1 VRVGHAS
8 RKRLAPT
15 SRRNRAAN
23 MARCLRN
30 RATPVAR
37 FVLPEYAATLER
49 AVRNTTNLIDDRI
62 LGALAAEG
70 ELGVEALAAAIGQ
83 DVARRT
89 LQRRVAALVEA
100 GKLRAIG
107 RARARRYALI
117 APAPVERSQDRA
129 TIPASPEGQELR
141 RYVRRPRA
149 ERRPVGYDRQLL
161 DGYLPGTTAYL
172 SPALRAHLAAIGR
185 RADGERPAGTYAR
198 QILERLLIDLAWA
211 SSRLEG
217 NTYSLL
223 DTLELL
229 RFGRVAAGHDARET
243 QMLLNH
249 KAAIEMLVEDA
260 PRIGFDP
267 MTFRNLH
274 ALLADNL
281 LPDVHAGGRLRLRPV
296 EISGSVFVPLAVPS
310 AIEECFRTL
319 LAKAD
324 AIADPFEQAFFVMV
338 HLPYLQPF
346 DDVNKRVSRLGAN
359 IPFVRANL
367 SPLSFVDVPEQD
379 YIEGTLAVYETG
391 RIELLRDV
399 FTWAYERSAQR
410 YGVVKASLVDPDPF
424 RLAHRD
430 AIRTVA
436 SELVRANEPATAAVV
451 ERRARPLV
459 PDTDIARFVDLV
471 LDDLRHLHEGNVA
484 RYGLRPSEL
493 AAWTAGDLRR
503 PG

>member
-1 VRVGHAS
+1 MGD
-8 RKRLAPT
+8 
-15 SRRNRAAN
+15 N
-23 MARCLRN
+23 
-30 RATPVAR
+30 ATR
-37 FVLPEYAATLER
+37 TDE
-49 AVRNTTNLIDDRI
+49 RI
-62 LGALAAEG
+62 LDALAAG
-70 ELGVEALAAAIGQ
+70 DELGIEALVAAIGQ

-89 LQRRVAALVEA
+89 LQRHVAALVDA
-100 GKLRAIG
+100 GRLRAIG
-107 RARARRYALI
+107 RARARRYALV
-117 APAPVERSQDRA
+117 APASPERSA
-129 TIPASPEGQELR
+129 ESAMVPASPEGEELR
-141 RYVRRPRA
+141 RYVRRPRT
-149 ERRPVGYDRQLL
+149 ERRPVGYERQVL
-161 DGYLPGTTAYL
+161 DAYVPGTTAYL

-185 RADGERPAGTYAR
+185 REDAERPAGTYAR
-198 QILERLLIDLAWA
+198 QILERLLIDLSWA

-223 DTLELL
+223 DTRELL
-229 RFGRVAAGHDARET
+229 QFGRVAAGHDARET

-281 LPDVHAGGRLRLRPV
+281 LPDPHAGGRLRVRPV

-310 AIEECFRTL
+310 AIEECFRVL
-319 LAKAD
+319 LEKAAAISD
-324 AIADPFEQAFFVMV
+324 AFEQAFFVMV

-391 RIELLRDV
+391 RMELLRDV
-399 FTWAYERSAQR
+399 FVWAYERSAQR

-424 RLAHRD
+424 RLAHRE
-430 AIRTVA
+430 AIRTVVA
-436 SELVRANEPATAAVV
+436 EVVRANGTPTAEVV
-451 ERRARPLV
+451 ERLGRPLV
-459 PDTDIARFVDLV
+459 PHAALARLVDLV
-471 LDDLRHLHEGNVA
+471 IDDLRHLHEGNVA

-493 AAWTAGDLRR
+493 AAWTAGAVQR
-503 PG
+503 PD